1 MKRYIGWCISV
12 VLMVALLLSTTACVT
27 EPLPGTFVDD
37 LGRTV
42 NIEKVPQRIVS
53 LAPSNT
59 EILYALGLEDKVV
72 GVTEY
77 CNYPEAAKAKP
88 KIGGFTTVDIE
99 RVVALE
105 PDVILA
111 ANIHGETVIPALENV
126 GLTVLALAPKTLD
139 RVLANISLVGEITGK
154 SQEATRLV
162 ASLEERIKVI
172 TDQTKALAE
181 AERPRVLYLTW
192 HDPLWTT
199 GSGTLEDDLIN
210 KAGGGNIAHDLTGH
224 KTIDLETVIHR
235 NPQVIV
241 VNSGHGEAKDL
252 PFTYVKNEPRLAVT
266 EAVMAGRVYQI
277 DADIIDRPTPR
288 TVDGLEQLAKFIHPE
303 LFEEQGRWH

>member
-1 MKRYIGWCISV
+1 MV
-12 VLMVALLLSTTACVT
+12 VLLLSATACLP

-59 EILYALGLEDKVV
+59 EILYALGLEDKLV

-88 KIGGFTTVDIE
+88 KIGGFATVDIE
-99 RVVALE
+99 RVVGLE
-105 PDVILA
+105 PDLVLA
-111 ANIHGETVIPALENV
+111 TSIHEGTVIPALEEV

-139 RVLANISLVGEITGK
+139 GVLANIILVGEITGK

-162 ASLEERIKVI
+162 TSLEERIKTV
-172 TDQTKALAE
+172 TDKTRAM
-181 AERPRVLYLTW
+181 AERPRILYLTW

-210 KAGGGNIAHDLTGH
+210 KAGGENIAHDLTGH
-224 KTIDLETVIHR
+224 KTIDLETVIQR

-252 PFTYVKNEPRLAVT
+252 PYHYVKNEPRLGVT

-277 DADIIDRPTPR
+277 DADIINRPTPR
-288 TVDGLEQLAKFIHPE
+288 MVDALEQLAKFIHPE
-303 LFEEQGRWH
+303 LFEE

>member
-1 MKRYIGWCISV
+1 MPRYIRWCISIL
-12 VLMVALLLSTTACVT
+12 LMVALLLSTTACLP

-42 NIEKVPQRIVS
+42 NIEKVPQRIIS

-59 EILYALGLEDKVV
+59 EILFALGLEDKLV
-72 GVTEY
+72 GVTEF

-88 KIGGFTTVDIE
+88 KIGGFTTVDTE

-111 ANIHGETVIPALENV
+111 ANIHGRTVIPALEEV

-139 RVLANISLVGEITGK
+139 GVLANISLVGEITGQ
-154 SQEATRLV
+154 SREATRLV
-162 ASLEERIKVI
+162 TSLEKRIKAI
-172 TDQTKALAE
+172 TDKTQALTE

-192 HDPLWTT
+192 HDPLWTA
-199 GSGTLEDDLIN
+199 GSGTLEDELIN
-210 KAGGGNIAHDLTGH
+210 IAGGKNVAHDLTRH

-235 NPQVIV
+235 NPQVIIV
-241 VNSGHGEAKDL
+241 ITGHGEARDL
-252 PFTYVKNEPRLAVT
+252 PFYYVKNEPRLGAT

-277 DADIIDRPTPR
+277 DADIFVRPTPR
-288 TVDGLEQLAKFIHPE
+288 MVDGLEQLAKFIHPE
-303 LFEEQGRWH
+303 LFGE

>member
-1 MKRYIGWCISV
+1 MQRYIRWC
-12 VLMVALLLSTTACVT
+12 LFTLLAAALLLSVTACLPQ
-27 EPLPGTFVDD
+27 PLPGTFVDD

-42 NIEKVPQRIVS
+42 NIERVPQRLVS

-105 PDVILA
+105 PQLILA
-111 ANIHGETVIPALENV
+111 ANIHKKTVIPALEKV

-139 RVLANISLVGEITGK
+139 GVLANISLVGEITGK
-154 SQEATRLV
+154 SREATRLV
-162 ASLEERIKVI
+162 SSLEKRIKAI
-172 TDQTKALAE
+172 TDQTQALTE

-192 HDPLWTT
+192 HDPLWTA
-199 GSGTLEDDLIN
+199 GSGTLTDELID
-210 KAGGGNIAHDLTGH
+210 KAGGENIAHDLTGH
-224 KTIDLETVIHR
+224 KTIDLETVIQR

-241 VNSGHGEAKDL
+241 AVTGHGEAKDL
-252 PFTYVKNEPRLAVT
+252 PYHYVLNEPRLKAT
-266 EAVMAGRVYQI
+266 EAMIMGRVYQI
-277 DADIIDRPTPR
+277 DADIFVRPTPR
-288 TVDGLEQLAKFIHPE
+288 MVDGLEQLARFIYPE
-303 LFEEQGRWH
+303 LFGGT